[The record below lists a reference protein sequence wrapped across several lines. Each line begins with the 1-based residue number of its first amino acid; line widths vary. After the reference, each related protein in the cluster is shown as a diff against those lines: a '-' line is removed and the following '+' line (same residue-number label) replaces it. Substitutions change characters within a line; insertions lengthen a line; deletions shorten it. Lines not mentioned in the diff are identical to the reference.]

1 MNRTRL
7 LQILSL
13 AVLALSS
20 TVSAY
25 GEDAQNERQR
35 EPQRLSVATPPSVP
49 TAEGPR
55 VSASP
60 EPSTADYKRAGLK
73 QGDYRLGPGDAI
85 RIVVFQNPDLTLDTR
100 VAEGGTITYPLIGS
114 VDVGGFTI
122 AQAER
127 NIAAALKK
135 GGFVQQPQ
143 VNIILSQ
150 VRGNQVSVL
159 GQVNHPGRFPLETF
173 HTRIS
178 DLLAMAGGISAG
190 GGLTG
195 GPGGADKVV
204 VIGLRE
210 GQPFRKEIDLSDL
223 FAGSKPEDDF
233 EVASGDVIYV
243 PSAPVF
249 YIYGE
254 AQRAGSYR
262 VKRGMSVQQAMAEAG
277 GPTVRGTERGIR
289 LDRRDAS
296 GKIQSIQPSLDEPIQ
311 ANDVIYVRESL
322 F

>member
-1 MNRTRL
+1 MNPYRL
-7 LQILSL
+7 LHVLPL

-20 TVSAY
+20 SVRAY
-25 GEDAQNERQR
+25 GEERGQAQQLSAAAPETMPAPDA
-35 EPQRLSVATPPSVP
+35 RLTSSPDP
-49 TAEGPR
+49 T
-55 VSASP
+55 
-60 EPSTADYKRAGLK
+60 TADFKRAGMK
-73 QGDYRLGPGDAI
+73 QGDYRLGSGDAI
-85 RIVVFQNPDLTLDTR
+85 RILVFQNPDLTLDTR

-114 VDVGGFTI
+114 VEVGGRTI
-122 AQAER
+122 AEAEK

-143 VNIILSQ
+143 VNIILTQ

-243 PSAPVF
+243 PPAPVF

-289 LDRRDAS
+289 LDRRDAN
-296 GKIQSIQPSLDEPIQ
+296 GKIQSIQPTLDELVQP
-311 ANDVIYVRESL
+311 NDVIYVRESL

>member
-1 MNRTRL
+1 MNRNRL
-7 LQILSL
+7 LQIIPL
-13 AVLALSS
+13 AVFALSS
-20 TVSAY
+20 TVCAY
-25 GEDAQNERQR
+25 AEEQKD
-35 EPQRLSVATPPSVP
+35 EPQKLSAAAPPSMPATDARVAPSSEP
-49 TAEGPR
+49 TT
-55 VSASP
+55 S
-60 EPSTADYKRAGLK
+60 DYNRAGMK
-73 QGDYRLGPGDAI
+73 KGDYRLGPGDSI

-100 VAEGGTITYPLIGS
+100 VAEGGTITYPLVGS
-114 VDVGGFTI
+114 VEVGGHTI

-143 VNIILSQ
+143 VNIILTQ

-223 FAGSKPEDDF
+223 FAGNKPEDDF
-233 EVASGDVIYV
+233 EVANGDVIYV

-262 VKRGMSVQQAMAEAG
+262 IKRGMTIQQAMAEAG

-296 GKIQSIQPSLDEPIQ
+296 GKIQSIQPTMDEQIQ
-311 ANDVIYVRESL
+311 PNDVIYVRESL